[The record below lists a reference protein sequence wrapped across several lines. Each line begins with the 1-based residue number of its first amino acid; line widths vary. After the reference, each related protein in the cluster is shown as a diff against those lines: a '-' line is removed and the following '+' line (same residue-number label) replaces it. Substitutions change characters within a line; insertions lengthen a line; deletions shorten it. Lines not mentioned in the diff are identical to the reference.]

1 VQMASDPS
9 HNATIFDQLPDSRLD
24 SISANRTASRAAAS
38 YNRRRAGHACVI
50 CRSRKTKCDNQR
62 PICGFCAATGGNCQ
76 YVDSDPSQLDRGSLA
91 IIQRISELESSLVNH
106 IDKTLKQRGPA
117 PADAS
122 SGSDHLLHSP
132 DGWPQSASE
141 IVHREVAQGAEA
153 FDFNTNPIEKANQNQ
168 YDRAKA
174 DENGP
179 PHDMPPSS
187 ETLRQASEMFIESVL
202 RWPIFSEAAPH
213 LKESLEMPIAEVLG
227 LSERSGTGS
236 RGDKGRTGS
245 TLPNLDA
252 DVINHLIGNF
262 LENNHVKNPVLD
274 VKSLRMDA
282 REFAESGPLW
292 DGRSCLIVSDVPLY
306 LRH

>member
-1 VQMASDPS
+1 MASDQD
-9 HNATIFDQLPDSRLD
+9 HNSTGFDRQPDSRLD
-24 SISANRTASRAAAS
+24 SISANRTASRAASS
-38 YNRRRAGHACVI
+38 YNRRRAGHACIV

-62 PICGFCAATGGNCQ
+62 PICGFCAATGGNCR

-91 IIQRISELESSLVNH
+91 IIQRIGELESSLVNH
-106 IDKTLKQRGPA
+106 IDKTLKQRG
-117 PADAS
+117 S
-122 SGSDHLLHSP
+122 TLGRTGNRSDHLLHSP
-132 DGWPQSASE
+132 DGGPQSTSD
-141 IVHREVAQGAEA
+141 REVAQGAEI
-153 FDFNTNPIEKANQNQ
+153 FDFNTNPIGNANQDQ

-187 ETLRQASEMFIESVL
+187 ETLRQASEMFLESVL

-213 LKESLEMPIAEVLG
+213 LKESLEMPIVEVLG
-227 LSERSGTGS
+227 PSERSGTGS
-236 RGDKGRTGS
+236 GGDKGKTGS

-252 DVINHLIGNF
+252 EVISHLIGNF

-292 DGRSCLIVSDVPLY
+292 DGRSCLVVSCVPLY
-306 LRH
+306 LPW

>member
-76 YVDSDPSQLDRGSLA
+76 YVDSDPSQLDRCSLA

-227 LSERSGTGS
+227 PSERSGTGS